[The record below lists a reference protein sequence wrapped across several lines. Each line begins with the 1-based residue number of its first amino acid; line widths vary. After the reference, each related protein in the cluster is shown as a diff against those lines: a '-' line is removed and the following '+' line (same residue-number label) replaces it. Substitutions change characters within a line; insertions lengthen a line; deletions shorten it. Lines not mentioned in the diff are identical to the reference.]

1 MRAMRQFWWW
11 GVGLVIAVCLFC
23 VPTTVA
29 QAHAYLQ
36 SSTPV
41 DQSSLDESPKKVVL
55 TFTEMIQN
63 EYPSVIV
70 RDSEG
75 RRVENG
81 KAFINSE
88 NDHVVEVGLQDGL
101 PDDVYSAEWRVVS
114 ADGHPVSGVISF
126 KVGETTQGFMASSA
140 STASATSSWPSTIVK
155 IILYIGFSLAAGVLL
170 FFLALYRGEVSPKL
184 RQRAVRVLY
193 VGLGLLLIGFLLFL
207 PLQVQIYTGGNGWD
221 FAAMGQ
227 LVQRSGIGHLWLVQM
242 VSLLML
248 MVSLFLIF
256 QKSRIVK
263 LWFWLV
269 PLALFMVLL
278 FAKAMQGH
286 AAGSPDKT
294 IAIPMDFL
302 HLVSAS
308 AWVGGIVVLF
318 LLLPKQP
325 EAKVAWNRFSPWAA
339 SFVGMIIVS
348 GLLMSVM
355 NLGSM
360 AKLFTTEYGKVIL
373 VKVVLFLVMG
383 ALGLIHYL
391 YMRQTG
397 KMMSAKT
404 IIAEFGIGLVI
415 LGVAAFLTNVQ
426 TPPPAPP
433 EAFSQKV
440 ATDSGFVSL
449 KIAPAVVGDN
459 TFLVVFTDQDGQVRT
474 DFQKVTLTAV
484 PSGNKKSTEFEAK
497 KNAQN
502 EYAASGLYL
511 NATGRWE
518 IKVHALSKDFSE
530 IDKSFTIKIKQ

>member
-1 MRAMRQFWWW
+1 MKQFWWW
-11 GVGLVIAVCLFC
+11 SVGLVVAVCLFC
-23 VPTTVA
+23 VPTTVV

-41 DQSSLDESPKKVVL
+41 DQSSVNQAPKKIVL

-63 EYPSVIV
+63 EYPSVVV
-70 RDSEG
+70 RDSDG

-81 KAFINSE
+81 KAFINPK
-88 NDHVVEVGLQDGL
+88 NDHVVEVGLQDDL

-126 KVGETTQGFMASSA
+126 KVGETSQGFTTGGDSA
-140 STASATSSWPSTIVK
+140 TNATSSWPSTIVK
-155 IILYIGFSLAAGVLL
+155 IVLYIGFSLVAGVLL
-170 FFLALYRGEVSPKL
+170 FFLALYRVEVGLKL
-184 RQRAVRVLY
+184 RKTTIRVLFA
-193 VGLGLLLIGFLLFL
+193 GLGLLVIGFLLFL

-221 FAAMGQ
+221 FTAMGE
-227 LVQRSGIGHLWLVQM
+227 LVMQSRIGHLWLVQ
-242 VSLLML
+242 VASLLALML
-248 MVSLFLIF
+248 SLFLLF
-256 QKSRIVK
+256 QKNCLEKVW
-263 LWFWLV
+263 LWLV

-278 FAKAMQGH
+278 FIKAMQGH

-318 LLLPKQP
+318 LLLPKQL

-373 VKVVLFLVMG
+373 LKIALFLVMG
-383 ALGLIHYL
+383 ALGLVHYL

-404 IIAEFGIGLVI
+404 IVVEFGLGIVI

-426 TPPPAPP
+426 TPPPTPP

-449 KIAPAVVGDN
+449 KIDPAIVGDN
-459 TFLVVFTDQDGQVRT
+459 TFLVTFTNQDNQVRT
-474 DFQKVTLTAV
+474 DFQKVTLTAT
-484 PSGNKKSTEFEAK
+484 PSGNKKATEFEAR
-497 KNAQN
+497 KNSQN
-502 EYAASGLYL
+502 EYATSGLYL

-518 IKVHALSKDFSE
+518 IKVHALTKDFSE
-530 IDKSFTIKIKQ
+530 IDQSFTIKIKQ

>member
-1 MRAMRQFWWW
+1 MVKQWLWWS
-11 GVGLVIAVCLFC
+11 VGCIVVLCLFFL
-23 VPTTVA
+23 PTTPA
-29 QAHAYLQ
+29 EAHAYLQ

-41 DQSSLDESPKKVVL
+41 DQSAVDQAPKKVVL

-63 EYPSVIV
+63 EYPSIIV
-70 RDSEG
+70 RDSDG
-75 RRVENG
+75 RRVEKG
-81 KAFINSE
+81 KAFINPE

-101 PDDVYSAEWRVVS
+101 PADVYSAEWRVVS

-126 KVGETTQGFMASSA
+126 KVGKTNQSFAANSQSE
-140 STASATSSWPSTIVK
+140 ASATSSWPSTVVK
-155 IILYIGFSLAAGVLL
+155 VILYIGFSLVSGVLL
-170 FFLALYRGEVSPKL
+170 FFLALYRDAVTPRL
-184 RQRAVRVLY
+184 RKRLVRVLVAGIGQLI
-193 VGLGLLLIGFLLFL
+193 VGLLLFL
-207 PLQVQIYTGGNGWD
+207 PVQVHIYTGGNSWD
-221 FAAMGQ
+221 VAAMGT
-227 LVQRSGIGHLWLVQM
+227 LVKSSEIGHLWLIQIAGLLGLI
-242 VSLLML
+242 VSLLFIFWKS
-248 MVSLFLIF
+248 SLEKIWL
-256 QKSRIVK
+256 
-263 LWFWLV
+263 WLV
-269 PLALFMVLL
+269 PLSFFIVIL

-308 AWVGGIVVLF
+308 AWIGGIMVLF

-373 VKVVLFLVMG
+373 LKIALFLVMG
-383 ALGLIHYL
+383 ALGLVHYL

-404 IIAEFGIGLVI
+404 VVAEFGIGLVI

-433 EAFSQKV
+433 QAFSQKM

-449 KIAPAVVGDN
+449 NVAPAIVGDN
-459 TFLVVFTDQDGQVRT
+459 TFLVVFTDQDGQTRT
-474 DFQKVTLTAV
+474 DFQKVTLTV
-484 PSGNKKSTEFEAK
+484 IPSGNKKATEFEAT
-497 KNAQN
+497 KNSQN

-518 IKVHALSKDFSE
+518 IKVHALTKDFSE